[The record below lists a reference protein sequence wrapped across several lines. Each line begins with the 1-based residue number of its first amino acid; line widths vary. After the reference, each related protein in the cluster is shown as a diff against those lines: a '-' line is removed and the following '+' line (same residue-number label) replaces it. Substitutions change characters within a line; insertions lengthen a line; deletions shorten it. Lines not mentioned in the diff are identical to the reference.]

1 MSVKTREGGGM
12 KAVTVRKNRLNCKRQ
27 NEYIALTGLG
37 HLDLFFYM
45 FWRFEIDN
53 GFVPLYDFGGLF
65 L

>member
-1 MSVKTREGGGM
+1 M